1 MSEDIKVTRITE
13 EEAIAL
19 YGNVG
24 LKFTEYYKYTFIFKG
39 EAPDG
44 AKISVRMG
52 GNPDDIYKF
61 SVNNIMEV
69 RLSNKI
75 DRGMISH
82 LTIHARNGVAL
93 FYGEPHSKEFN
104 N

>member
-13 EEAIAL
+13 EEAIQL
-19 YGNVG
+19 YGDVG

-44 AKISVRMG
+44 AKISVKMG
-52 GNPDDIYKF
+52 GDIDNIYKF

-69 RLSNKI
+69 KLSNKI
-75 DRGMISH
+75 DRNMIRH
-82 LTIHARNGVAL
+82 LTIHRSDGMAL